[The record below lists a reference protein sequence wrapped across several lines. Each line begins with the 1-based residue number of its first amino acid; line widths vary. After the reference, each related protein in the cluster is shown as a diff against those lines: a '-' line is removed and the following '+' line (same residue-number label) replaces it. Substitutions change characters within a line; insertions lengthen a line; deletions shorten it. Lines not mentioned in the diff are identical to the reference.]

1 MVNVERKNLKK
12 RKSKGSHIQ
21 RYGIDFYVSKITQ
34 AGDTRPQLYISLRE
48 PDGTPFKPKDGSRP
62 SARPYGDAEHLE
74 KAHAAMEA
82 LIVRYRDEIIEWM
95 RKRLLPEATP
105 ILLLLLMPEDERRKM
120 YGRGD
125 ADGAR
130 KKLLRN
136 ALEKF
141 PLLTDLGDAQ
151 TTVQLL
157 KAVSKTAKERNILG
171 RMVETLYDFAVRCGV
186 WEQNPLVHL
195 YRFKIPESTKAS
207 ENLAQRRL
215 SIAEMQK
222 LVAICQERQKEDLRY
237 AAVLL
242 AQTTCATVGELCA
255 LNVADVRAAPDLIFL
270 EIRRSIS
277 KKREKKAKVQWTM
290 YKWGENARRRV
301 PCTQLAQTALKPLL
315 KRPGCTDFKGDESLL
330 VDEEGHRLEPAKY
343 RRFEDKVLAEVVP
356 EYARLSSRSD
366 VVQSSVRGYCRD
378 VCGMTASRM
387 MRIFGLRAESTY
399 EEWYVDYSS
408 RVSLLATRARLERCH
423 KLLQSGSQL
432 KHTQF
437 RMRLKLKRG
446 AKIRFTAKYPIRLTV
461 LL

>member
-1 MVNVERKNLKK
+1 MKK
-12 RKSKGSHIQ
+12 RKNKGSHIK
-21 RYGIDFYVSKITQ
+21 RYGIDFYVSEIKQ
-34 AGDTRPQLYISLRE
+34 AGVIRPQLYISLRE
-48 PDGTPFKPKDGSRP
+48 PDGTPFKSKDGSRP
-62 SARPYGDAEHLE
+62 SARPYGDTEHLE
-74 KAHAAMEA
+74 KAHTAMEA
-82 LIVRYRDEIIEWM
+82 LIVRYRDEITDWM

-120 YGRGD
+120 YGRD
-125 ADGAR
+125 TDGAR
-130 KKLLRN
+130 KQLLRN

-141 PLLTDLGDAQ
+141 PLLTELEDAQ

-157 KAVSKTAKERNILG
+157 KEMSKTAKERNFLG

-195 YRFKIPESTKAS
+195 YRFKMPESTKAS
-207 ENLAQRRL
+207 KNLVQRRL
-215 SIAEMQK
+215 SIAEMQQ
-222 LVAICQERQKEDLRY
+222 LVAICQKRQREDLRY

-255 LNVADVRAAPDLIFL
+255 LNVADVRAVPDLIFL

-277 KKREKKAKVQWTM
+277 KKREKKAKVEWTM

-315 KRPGCTDFKGDESLL
+315 RRPGCTDFKGDEPLL

-356 EYARLSSRSD
+356 EYARLASRSD

-399 EEWYVDYSS
+399 EEWYVDYSA

>member
-1 MVNVERKNLKK
+1 MKK
-12 RKSKGSHIQ
+12 RKNKGSHIK
-21 RYGIDFYVSKITQ
+21 RYGIDFYVSEIKQ
-34 AGDTRPQLYISLRE
+34 AGVLRPQLYISLRE
-48 PDGTPFKPKDGSRP
+48 PDGTPFKSKDGSRP
-62 SARPYGDAEHLE
+62 SARPYGDTEHLE
-74 KAHAAMEA
+74 KAHTAMEA
-82 LIVRYRDEIIEWM
+82 LIVRYRDEITDWM

-120 YGRGD
+120 YGRD
-125 ADGAR
+125 TDGAR
-130 KKLLRN
+130 KQLLRN

-141 PLLTDLGDAQ
+141 PLLTELEDAQ

-157 KAVSKTAKERNILG
+157 KEMSKTAKERNFLG

-195 YRFKIPESTKAS
+195 YRFKMPESTKAS
-207 ENLAQRRL
+207 KNLVQRRL
-215 SIAEMQK
+215 SIAEMQQ
-222 LVAICQERQKEDLRY
+222 LVAICQKRQREDLRY

-255 LNVADVRAAPDLIFL
+255 LNVADVRAVPDLIFL

-277 KKREKKAKVQWTM
+277 KKREKKAKVEWTM

-315 KRPGCTDFKGDESLL
+315 RRPGCTDFKGDEPLL
-330 VDEEGHRLEPAKY
+330 VDEDGQRLEPAKY

-356 EYARLSSRSD
+356 EYAKLSSRSD

-387 MRIFGLRAESTY
+387 MRIFGLKAESTY

-408 RVSLLATRARLERCH
+408 RIALLATRARLERCH

-432 KHTQF
+432 KSVQLS
-437 RMRLKLKRG
+437 MRLKLKRG
-446 AKIRFTAKYPIRLTV
+446 AKIRFTAKYPVRLTV

>member
-1 MVNVERKNLKK
+1 MKK
-12 RKSKGSHIQ
+12 RKNKGSHIK
-21 RYGIDFYVSKITQ
+21 RYGIDFYVSEIKQVGVI
-34 AGDTRPQLYISLRE
+34 RPQLYISLRE
-48 PDGTPFKPKDGSRP
+48 PDGTPFKSKDGSRP
-62 SARPYGDAEHLE
+62 SARPYGDTEHLE
-74 KAHAAMEA
+74 KAHTAMEA
-82 LIVRYRDEIIEWM
+82 LIVRYRDEITDWM

-105 ILLLLLMPEDERRKM
+105 ILLLLLMPEDERGKM
-120 YGRGD
+120 YGRD
-125 ADGAR
+125 TDGAR
-130 KKLLRN
+130 KQLLRN

-171 RMVETLYDFAVRCGV
+171 RMVENLYDFAVRCGV

-207 ENLAQRRL
+207 KNLVQRRL
-215 SIAEMQK
+215 CIAEMQR
-222 LVAICQERQKEDLRY
+222 LVAICQERQREDLRY

-242 AQTTCATVGELCA
+242 AQTTCVAVGELCA
-255 LNVADVRAAPDLIFL
+255 LNVADVRAVPDLIFL

-277 KKREKKAKVQWTM
+277 KKREKKAKVEWTM

-315 KRPGCTDFKGDESLL
+315 RRPGCTDFKGDEPLL
-330 VDEEGHRLEPAKY
+330 VDEDGRRLEPAKY

-356 EYARLSSRSD
+356 EYAKLSSRSD

-387 MRIFGLRAESTY
+387 MRIFGLKAESTY

-408 RVSLLATRARLERCH
+408 RIALLATRARLERCH
-423 KLLQSGSQL
+423 KLLQSGRQPENAQL
-432 KHTQF
+432 HI
-437 RMRLKLKRG
+437 RLKLKRG
-446 AKIRFTAKYPIRLTV
+446 AKIRFTAKSQIRLAV

>member
-1 MVNVERKNLKK
+1 MKK
-12 RKSKGSHIQ
+12 RKNKGSHIK
-21 RYGIDFYVSKITQ
+21 RYGIDFYVSEIKQ
-34 AGDTRPQLYISLRE
+34 AGVIRPQLYISLRE
-48 PDGTPFKPKDGSRP
+48 PNGTPFKSKDGSRP
-62 SARPYGDAEHLE
+62 SARPYGDTEHLE
-74 KAHAAMEA
+74 KAHTAMEA
-82 LIVRYRDEIIEWM
+82 LIVRYRDEITDWM

-120 YGRGD
+120 YGRD
-125 ADGAR
+125 TDGAR
-130 KKLLRN
+130 KQLLRN

-141 PLLTDLGDAQ
+141 PLLTELEDAQ

-157 KAVSKTAKERNILG
+157 KEMSKTAKERNFLG

-195 YRFKIPESTKAS
+195 YRFKMPESTKAS
-207 ENLAQRRL
+207 KNLVQRRL
-215 SIAEMQK
+215 SIAEMQQ
-222 LVAICQERQKEDLRY
+222 LVAICQKRQREDLRY

-255 LNVADVRAAPDLIFL
+255 LNVADVRAVPDLIFL

-277 KKREKKAKVQWTM
+277 KKREKKAKVEWTM

-315 KRPGCTDFKGDESLL
+315 RRPGCTDFKGDEPLL
-330 VDEEGHRLEPAKY
+330 VDEDGQWLEPAKY

-356 EYARLSSRSD
+356 EYAKLSSRSD

-387 MRIFGLRAESTY
+387 MRIFGLKAESTY

-408 RVSLLATRARLERCH
+408 RIALLATRARLERCH

-432 KHTQF
+432 KSVQLS
-437 RMRLKLKRG
+437 MRLKLKRG
-446 AKIRFTAKYPIRLTV
+446 AKIRFTAKYPVRLTV

>member
-1 MVNVERKNLKK
+1 MKK
-12 RKSKGSHIQ
+12 RKNKGSHIK
-21 RYGIDFYVSKITQ
+21 RYGIDFYVSEIKQ
-34 AGDTRPQLYISLRE
+34 AGAIRPQLYISLRE
-48 PDGTPFKPKDGSRP
+48 PDGTPFKSKDGSRP
-62 SARPYGDAEHLE
+62 SARPYGDTEHLE
-74 KAHAAMEA
+74 KAHTAMEA
-82 LIVRYRDEIIEWM
+82 LIVRYRDEITDWM
-95 RKRLLPEATP
+95 RKRLLSEATP

-120 YGRGD
+120 YGRD
-125 ADGAR
+125 TDGAR
-130 KKLLRN
+130 KQLLRN

-141 PLLTDLGDAQ
+141 PLLAELEDAQ

-157 KAVSKTAKERNILG
+157 KEMSKTAKERNVLG

-195 YRFKIPESTKAS
+195 YRFKMPESIKAS
-207 ENLAQRRL
+207 KNLVQKRL
-215 SIAEMQK
+215 SIAEMQQ
-222 LVAICQERQKEDLRY
+222 LVAICQKRQREDLRY

-255 LNVADVRAAPDLIFL
+255 LNVADVRAVPDLIFL

-277 KKREKKAKVQWTM
+277 KKREKKAKVEWTM

-315 KRPGCTDFKGDESLL
+315 RRLGCTDFKGDEPLL
-330 VDEEGHRLEPAKY
+330 VDEDGQRLEPAKY
-343 RRFEDKVLAEVVP
+343 RRFEDKVLVEVVH
-356 EYARLSSRSD
+356 EYAKLSSRSD

-378 VCGMTASRM
+378 VCGMTTSRM
-387 MRIFGLRAESTY
+387 MRIFGLKAESTY

-408 RVSLLATRARLERCH
+408 RVALLATRARLERCH

-432 KHTQF
+432 KSVQL

-461 LL
+461 L

>member
-1 MVNVERKNLKK
+1 MKK
-12 RKSKGSHIQ
+12 RKNKGSHIK
-21 RYGIDFYVSKITQ
+21 RYGIDFYVSEIKQ
-34 AGDTRPQLYISLRE
+34 AGVIRPQLYISLRE
-48 PDGTPFKPKDGSRP
+48 PDGTPFKSKDGSRP
-62 SARPYGDAEHLE
+62 SARPYGDTEHLE
-74 KAHAAMEA
+74 KAHTAMEA
-82 LIVRYRDEIIEWM
+82 LIVRYRDEITDWM

-120 YGRGD
+120 YGRD
-125 ADGAR
+125 TDGAR
-130 KKLLRN
+130 KQLLRN

-141 PLLTDLGDAQ
+141 PLLTELEDAQ

-157 KAVSKTAKERNILG
+157 KEMSKTAKERNFLG

-186 WEQNPLVHL
+186 WEQTPLVHL
-195 YRFKIPESTKAS
+195 YRFTMPESTKAS
-207 ENLAQRRL
+207 KNLVQRRL
-215 SIAEMQK
+215 IIAEMQR
-222 LVAICQERQKEDLRY
+222 LVAICQRRQREDLRY

-255 LNVADVRAAPDLIFL
+255 LNVADVRAVPDLIFL

-277 KKREKKAKVQWTM
+277 KKREKKAKVEWTM

-315 KRPGCTDFKGDESLL
+315 RRPGCTDFKGEEPLL
-330 VDEEGHRLEPAKY
+330 VDEDGQRLEPAKY

-356 EYARLSSRSD
+356 EYAKLSSRSD

-387 MRIFGLRAESTY
+387 MRIFGLKAESTY

-408 RVSLLATRARLERCH
+408 RIALLATRARLERCH

-432 KHTQF
+432 KSVQLS
-437 RMRLKLKRG
+437 MRLKLKRG
-446 AKIRFTAKYPIRLTV
+446 AKIRFTAKYPVRLTV

>member
-1 MVNVERKNLKK
+1 MKK
-12 RKSKGSHIQ
+12 RKNKGSHIK
-21 RYGIDFYVSKITQ
+21 RYGIDFYASEIKQ
-34 AGDTRPQLYISLRE
+34 AGVIRPQLYISLRE
-48 PDGTPFKPKDGSRP
+48 PDGTPFKSKDGSRP
-62 SARPYGDAEHLE
+62 SARPYGDTEHLE
-74 KAHAAMEA
+74 KAHTAMEA
-82 LIVRYRDEIIEWM
+82 LIVRYRDEITDWM

-105 ILLLLLMPEDERRKM
+105 ILLLLLMPEDERGKM
-120 YGRGD
+120 YGRD
-125 ADGAR
+125 TDGAR
-130 KKLLRN
+130 KQLLRN

-171 RMVETLYDFAVRCGV
+171 RMVENLYDFAVRCGV

-207 ENLAQRRL
+207 KNLVQRRL
-215 SIAEMQK
+215 CIAEMQR
-222 LVAICQERQKEDLRY
+222 LVAICQERQREDLRY

-242 AQTTCATVGELCA
+242 AQTTCVAVGELCA
-255 LNVADVRAAPDLIFL
+255 LNVADVRAVPDLIFL

-277 KKREKKAKVQWTM
+277 KKREKKAKVEWTM

-315 KRPGCTDFKGDESLL
+315 RRPGCTDFKGDEPLL
-330 VDEEGHRLEPAKY
+330 VDEDGRRLEPAKY

-356 EYARLSSRSD
+356 EYAKLSSRSD

-387 MRIFGLRAESTY
+387 MRIFGLKAESTY

-408 RVSLLATRARLERCH
+408 RIALLATRARLERCH
-423 KLLQSGSQL
+423 KLLQSGRQPENAQL
-432 KHTQF
+432 HI
-437 RMRLKLKRG
+437 RLKLKRG
-446 AKIRFTAKYPIRLTV
+446 AKIRFTAKSQIRLAV

>member
-1 MVNVERKNLKK
+1 MKK
-12 RKSKGSHIQ
+12 RKNKGSHIK
-21 RYGIDFYVSKITQ
+21 RYGIDFYVSEIKQ
-34 AGDTRPQLYISLRE
+34 AGVIRPQLYISLRE
-48 PDGTPFKPKDGSRP
+48 PDGTPFKSKDGSRP
-62 SARPYGDAEHLE
+62 SARPYGDTEHLE
-74 KAHAAMEA
+74 KAHTAMEA
-82 LIVRYRDEIIEWM
+82 LIVRYRDEITDWM

-105 ILLLLLMPEDERRKM
+105 ILLLLLMPEDERGKM
-120 YGRGD
+120 YGRD
-125 ADGAR
+125 TDGAR
-130 KKLLRN
+130 KQLLRN
-136 ALEKF
+136 TLEKF

-171 RMVETLYDFAVRCGV
+171 RMVENLYDFAVRCGV

-207 ENLAQRRL
+207 KNLVQRRL
-215 SIAEMQK
+215 CIAEMQR
-222 LVAICQERQKEDLRY
+222 LVAICQERQREDLRY

-242 AQTTCATVGELCA
+242 AQTTCVAVGELCA
-255 LNVADVRAAPDLIFL
+255 LNVADVRAVPDLIFL

-277 KKREKKAKVQWTM
+277 KKREKKAKVEWTM

-315 KRPGCTDFKGDESLL
+315 RRPGCTDFKGDEPLL
-330 VDEEGHRLEPAKY
+330 VDEDGRRLEPAKY

-356 EYARLSSRSD
+356 EYAKLSSRSD

-387 MRIFGLRAESTY
+387 MRIFGLKAESTY

-408 RVSLLATRARLERCH
+408 RIALLATRARLERCH
-423 KLLQSGSQL
+423 KLLQSGRQPENAQL
-432 KHTQF
+432 HI
-437 RMRLKLKRG
+437 RLKLKRG
-446 AKIRFTAKYPIRLTV
+446 AKIRFTAKSQIRLAV

>member
-1 MVNVERKNLKK
+1 MKK
-12 RKSKGSHIQ
+12 RKSKGSHIK

-34 AGDTRPQLYISLRE
+34 AGDTQPQLYISLRE
-48 PDGTPFKPKDGSRP
+48 PDGTPFQPKDGSRP

-82 LIVRYRDEIIEWM
+82 LIVRYRDEITDRM

-120 YGRGD
+120 YGRD
-125 ADGAR
+125 TDGAR
-130 KKLLRN
+130 KRLLRN

-157 KAVSKTAKERNILG
+157 KAVSKTAKERNVLG
-171 RMVETLYDFAVRCGV
+171 RMVENLYDFAVHCGV

-207 ENLAQRRL
+207 KNLAQRRL

-222 LVAICQERQKEDLRY
+222 LVAICQERQREDLRY

-242 AQTTCATVGELCA
+242 AQTTCVTVGELCA
-255 LNVADVRAAPDLIFL
+255 LNVADVRAVPELIFL
-270 EIRRSIS
+270 EIRRSLS

-290 YKWGENARRRV
+290 YKWGESARRRV
-301 PCTQLAQTALKPLL
+301 PCTQLAQTALKSLL
-315 KRPGCTDFKGDESLL
+315 RRPGCTDFKGDEPLL
-330 VDEEGHRLEPAKY
+330 VDEDGHRLEPAKY

-387 MRIFGLRAESTY
+387 MRIFGLKAESTY
-399 EEWYVDYSS
+399 EEWYVEYSS
-408 RVSLLATRARLERCH
+408 RIALLATRARLERCH
-423 KLLQSGSQL
+423 KLLQSDGQL
-432 KHTQF
+432 KNAQL
-437 RMRLKLKRG
+437 RIRLKLKRG
-446 AKIRFTAKYPIRLTV
+446 AKIRFTAKSQIRLTV

>member
-1 MVNVERKNLKK
+1 MKK
-12 RKSKGSHIQ
+12 RKNKGSHIK
-21 RYGIDFYVSKITQ
+21 RYGIDFYVSEIKQ
-34 AGDTRPQLYISLRE
+34 AGAIRPQLYISLRE
-48 PDGTPFKPKDGSRP
+48 PDGTPFKSKDGSRP
-62 SARPYGDAEHLE
+62 SARPYGDTEHLE
-74 KAHAAMEA
+74 KAHTAMEA
-82 LIVRYRDEIIEWM
+82 LIVRYRDEITDWM
-95 RKRLLPEATP
+95 RKRLLSEATP

-120 YGRGD
+120 YGRD
-125 ADGAR
+125 TDGAR
-130 KKLLRN
+130 KQLLRN

-141 PLLTDLGDAQ
+141 PLLTELEDAQ

-157 KAVSKTAKERNILG
+157 KEMSKTAKERNVLG

-195 YRFKIPESTKAS
+195 YRFKMPESIKAS
-207 ENLAQRRL
+207 KNLVQKRL
-215 SIAEMQK
+215 SIAEMQQ
-222 LVAICQERQKEDLRY
+222 LVAICQKRQREDLRY

-255 LNVADVRAAPDLIFL
+255 LNVADVRAVPDLIFL

-277 KKREKKAKVQWTM
+277 KKREKKAKVEWTM

-315 KRPGCTDFKGDESLL
+315 RRPGCTDFKGDEPLL
-330 VDEEGHRLEPAKY
+330 VDEDGQRLEPAKY
-343 RRFEDKVLAEVVP
+343 RRFEDKVLVEVVH
-356 EYARLSSRSD
+356 EYAKLSSRSD

-378 VCGMTASRM
+378 VCGMTTSRM
-387 MRIFGLRAESTY
+387 MRIFGLKAESTY

-408 RVSLLATRARLERCH
+408 RVALLATRARLERCH

-432 KHTQF
+432 KSVQL

-461 LL
+461 L

>member
-1 MVNVERKNLKK
+1 MKK
-12 RKSKGSHIQ
+12 RKNKGSHIK
-21 RYGIDFYVSKITQ
+21 RYGIDFYVSEIKQ
-34 AGDTRPQLYISLRE
+34 AGVIRPQLYISLRE
-48 PDGTPFKPKDGSRP
+48 PDGTPFKSKDGSRP
-62 SARPYGDAEHLE
+62 SARPYGDTEHLE
-74 KAHAAMEA
+74 KAHTAMEA
-82 LIVRYRDEIIEWM
+82 LIVRYRDEITDWM

-120 YGRGD
+120 YGRD
-125 ADGAR
+125 TDGAR
-130 KKLLRN
+130 KQLLRN
-136 ALEKF
+136 ALDKF
-141 PLLTDLGDAQ
+141 PLLTELEDAQ

-157 KAVSKTAKERNILG
+157 KEMSKTAKERNFLG

-195 YRFKIPESTKAS
+195 YRFKMPESTKAS
-207 ENLAQRRL
+207 KNLVQRRL
-215 SIAEMQK
+215 SIAEMQQ
-222 LVAICQERQKEDLRY
+222 LVAICQKRQREDLRY

-255 LNVADVRAAPDLIFL
+255 LNVADVRAVPDLIFL

-277 KKREKKAKVQWTM
+277 KKREKKAEVEWTM

-315 KRPGCTDFKGDESLL
+315 RRPGCTDFKGDEPLL
-330 VDEEGHRLEPAKY
+330 VDEDGQRLEPAKY

-356 EYARLSSRSD
+356 EYAKLSSRSD

-387 MRIFGLRAESTY
+387 MRIFGLKAESTY

-408 RVSLLATRARLERCH
+408 RIALLATRARLERCH

-432 KHTQF
+432 KSVQLS
-437 RMRLKLKRG
+437 MRLKLKRG
-446 AKIRFTAKYPIRLTV
+446 AKIRFTAKYPVRLTV

>member
-1 MVNVERKNLKK
+1 
-12 RKSKGSHIQ
+12 
-21 RYGIDFYVSKITQ
+21 
-34 AGDTRPQLYISLRE
+34 
-48 PDGTPFKPKDGSRP
+48 
-62 SARPYGDAEHLE
+62 
-74 KAHAAMEA
+74 MEA
-82 LIVRYRDEIIEWM
+82 LIVRYRDEITDWM

-120 YGRGD
+120 YGRD
-125 ADGAR
+125 TDGAR
-130 KKLLRN
+130 KQLLRN

-141 PLLTDLGDAQ
+141 PLLTELEDAQ

-157 KAVSKTAKERNILG
+157 KEMSKTAKERNFLG

-195 YRFKIPESTKAS
+195 YRFKMPESTKAS
-207 ENLAQRRL
+207 KNLVQRRL
-215 SIAEMQK
+215 SIAEMQQ
-222 LVAICQERQKEDLRY
+222 LVAICQKRQREDLRY

-255 LNVADVRAAPDLIFL
+255 LNVADVRAVPDLIFL

-277 KKREKKAKVQWTM
+277 KKREKKAKVEWTM

-315 KRPGCTDFKGDESLL
+315 RRPGCTDFKGDEPLL
-330 VDEEGHRLEPAKY
+330 VDEDGQRLEPAKY

-356 EYARLSSRSD
+356 EYAKLSSRSD

-387 MRIFGLRAESTY
+387 MRIFGLKAESTY

-408 RVSLLATRARLERCH
+408 RIALLATRARLERCH

-432 KHTQF
+432 KSGSAQHEAEAEAWSENTLYSKISGSSYSAFISARKQK
-437 RMRLKLKRG
+437 KLGRTVQVFLDKKEKRWEIFFI
-446 AKIRFTAKYPIRLTV
+446 AQEK
-461 LL
+461 

>member
-1 MVNVERKNLKK
+1 MKK
-12 RKSKGSHIQ
+12 QKSKGSHIK
-21 RYGIDFYVSKITQ
+21 RYGIDFYVSEIKQ
-34 AGDTRPQLYISLRE
+34 AGAVRPQLYISLRE
-48 PDGTPFKPKDGSRP
+48 SDGTPFKPKDGSRP

-74 KAHAAMEA
+74 RAHTAMEA
-82 LIVRYRDEIIEWM
+82 LIVRYRDEITDWM
-95 RKRLLPEATP
+95 RKSLLREATP
-105 ILLLLLMPEDERRKM
+105 VLLLLLMPEEEQKKM

-157 KAVSKTAKERNILG
+157 IAVSKTAKERNILG

-207 ENLAQRRL
+207 KNLTQRRL
-215 SIAEMQK
+215 SIAEMQR
-222 LVAICQERQKEDLRY
+222 LVAICQERQREDLRY

-242 AQTTCATVGELCA
+242 AQTTCAAVGELCA
-255 LNVADVRAAPDLIFL
+255 LNVADVRAVSGLIFL
-270 EIRRSIS
+270 EIRRSLS

-290 YKWGENARRRV
+290 YKWGESARRRI

-315 KRPGCTDFKGDESLL
+315 KRPGCMDFKGDEPLL
-330 VDEEGHRLEPAKY
+330 VDEDGHRLEPAKY

-356 EYARLSSRSD
+356 EYAKLSSRSD

-387 MRIFGLRAESTY
+387 MRIFGLKAESTY

-408 RVSLLATRARLERCH
+408 RIALLATRARLERCH
-423 KLLQSGSQL
+423 KLLQSGRQSENAQL
-432 KHTQF
+432 HI
-437 RMRLKLKRG
+437 RLKLKRG

>member
-1 MVNVERKNLKK
+1 MKK
-12 RKSKGSHIQ
+12 RKNKGSHIK
-21 RYGIDFYVSKITQ
+21 RYGIDFYVSEIKQ
-34 AGDTRPQLYISLRE
+34 AGVIRPQLYISLRE
-48 PDGTPFKPKDGSRP
+48 PDGTPFKSKDGSRP
-62 SARPYGDAEHLE
+62 SARPYGDTEHLE
-74 KAHAAMEA
+74 KAHTAMEA
-82 LIVRYRDEIIEWM
+82 LIVRYRDEITDWM
-95 RKRLLPEATP
+95 RKRLLSEATP

-120 YGRGD
+120 YGRD
-125 ADGAR
+125 TDGAR
-130 KKLLRN
+130 KQLLRN

-141 PLLTDLGDAQ
+141 PLLTELEDAQ

-157 KAVSKTAKERNILG
+157 KEMSKTAKERNVLG

-195 YRFKIPESTKAS
+195 YRFKMPESTKAS
-207 ENLAQRRL
+207 KNLVQRRL
-215 SIAEMQK
+215 SIAEMQQ
-222 LVAICQERQKEDLRY
+222 LVAICQKRQREDLRY

-255 LNVADVRAAPDLIFL
+255 LNVADVRAVPDLIFL

-277 KKREKKAKVQWTM
+277 KKREKKSKVEWTM

-315 KRPGCTDFKGDESLL
+315 RRPGCTDFKGDEPLL
-330 VDEEGHRLEPAKY
+330 VDEDGQRLEPAKY
-343 RRFEDKVLAEVVP
+343 RRFEDNVLAEVVP
-356 EYARLSSRSD
+356 EYAKLSSRSD

-387 MRIFGLRAESTY
+387 MRIFGLKAESTY

-408 RVSLLATRARLERCH
+408 RIALRATRARLERCH

-432 KHTQF
+432 KSVQLS
-437 RMRLKLKRG
+437 MRLKLKRG

>member
-1 MVNVERKNLKK
+1 MKK
-12 RKSKGSHIQ
+12 RKNKGSHIK
-21 RYGIDFYVSKITQ
+21 RYGIDFYVSEIKQ
-34 AGDTRPQLYISLRE
+34 AGAIRPQLYISLRE
-48 PDGTPFKPKDGSRP
+48 PDGTPFKSKDGSRP
-62 SARPYGDAEHLE
+62 SARPYGDTEHLE
-74 KAHAAMEA
+74 KAHTAMEA
-82 LIVRYRDEIIEWM
+82 LIVRYRDEITDWM

-105 ILLLLLMPEDERRKM
+105 ILLLLLMPEDECRKM
-120 YGRGD
+120 YGRD
-125 ADGAR
+125 TDGAR
-130 KKLLRN
+130 KQLLRN

-141 PLLTDLGDAQ
+141 PLLTELEDAQ
-151 TTVQLL
+151 TTMQLL
-157 KAVSKTAKERNILG
+157 KEMSKTAKERNILG

-195 YRFKIPESTKAS
+195 YRFKMPESTKAS
-207 ENLAQRRL
+207 QNLVQRRL
-215 SIAEMQK
+215 SIAEMQQ
-222 LVAICQERQKEDLRY
+222 LVAICQKRQREDLRY

-255 LNVADVRAAPDLIFL
+255 LNVADVRAVPDLIFL

-277 KKREKKAKVQWTM
+277 KKREKKAKVEWTM
-290 YKWGENARRRV
+290 YKWGENVRRRV

-315 KRPGCTDFKGDESLL
+315 RRPGCTDFKGDEPLL
-330 VDEEGHRLEPAKY
+330 VDEDGQRLEPAKY
-343 RRFEDKVLAEVVP
+343 RRFEDKVLVEVVH
-356 EYARLSSRSD
+356 EYAKLSSRSD

-378 VCGMTASRM
+378 VCGMTTSRM
-387 MRIFGLRAESTY
+387 MRIFGLKAESTY

-408 RVSLLATRARLERCH
+408 RIALLATRARLERCH

-432 KHTQF
+432 KSVQL

>member
-1 MVNVERKNLKK
+1 MKK
-12 RKSKGSHIQ
+12 RKNKGSHIK
-21 RYGIDFYVSKITQ
+21 RYGIDFYVSEIKQ
-34 AGDTRPQLYISLRE
+34 AGVIRPQLYISLRE
-48 PDGTPFKPKDGSRP
+48 PDGTPFKSKDGSRP
-62 SARPYGDAEHLE
+62 SARPYGDTEHLE
-74 KAHAAMEA
+74 KAHTAMEA
-82 LIVRYRDEIIEWM
+82 LIVRYRDEITDWM

-120 YGRGD
+120 YGRD
-125 ADGAR
+125 TDGAR
-130 KKLLRN
+130 KQLLRN

-141 PLLTDLGDAQ
+141 PLLTELEDAQ

-157 KAVSKTAKERNILG
+157 KEMSKTAKERNFLG

-195 YRFKIPESTKAS
+195 YRFKMPDSTKAS
-207 ENLAQRRL
+207 KNLVQRRL
-215 SIAEMQK
+215 SIAEMQQ
-222 LVAICQERQKEDLRY
+222 LVAICQKRQREDLRY

-255 LNVADVRAAPDLIFL
+255 LNVADVRAVPDLIFL

-277 KKREKKAKVQWTM
+277 KKREKKAKVEWTM

-315 KRPGCTDFKGDESLL
+315 RRPGCTDFKGDEPLL
-330 VDEEGHRLEPAKY
+330 VDEDGQRLEPAKY
-343 RRFEDKVLAEVVP
+343 RRFEDKVLVEVVHV
-356 EYARLSSRSD
+356 YAKLSSRSD

-378 VCGMTASRM
+378 VCGMTTSRM
-387 MRIFGLRAESTY
+387 MRIFGLKAESTY

-408 RVSLLATRARLERCH
+408 RVALLATRARLERCH

-432 KHTQF
+432 KSVQL